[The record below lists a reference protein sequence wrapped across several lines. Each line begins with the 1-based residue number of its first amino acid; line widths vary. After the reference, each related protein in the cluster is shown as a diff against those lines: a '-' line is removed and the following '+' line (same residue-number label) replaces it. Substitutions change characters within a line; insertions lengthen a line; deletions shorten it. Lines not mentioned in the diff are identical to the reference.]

1 MPMIAADDSWFVR
14 FPDGRVVRA
23 ANTTVVRRNIEQRH
37 IPLGSM
43 VRRSEEEPWTP
54 LERSPQFGEI
64 LDELE
69 SPRPRE
75 SRQRQTMRVAT
86 VSSRLDPQ
94 VLHTVGVRGML
105 TELLAALD
113 TALTR
118 LKLKA
123 AAIVLVF
130 AAAVLVVARLLTS
143 YIEGVA
149 TPVWLAA
156 AALLWLVLVV
166 ARTVLAK
173 LTCVELIMMRPARWS
188 DGVRRLPGTA
198 FRLALTDLAVALYP
212 LLLVGLV
219 YSANELLT
227 VTRAPWDILC
237 ILLAVILAVVAGVVA
252 MTTPL
257 MLAFAFLL
265 GPILVVEEC
274 SWFRA
279 VGIWLALLRRK
290 LGRVL
295 LDELLAIALT
305 VGLAVPFVLLSFT
318 LDFIRLDEKLGPA
331 RDCAREALLGLVL
344 TPALAFFVIA
354 NVFIYLNLR
363 LEELGRR

>member
-1 MPMIAADDSWFVR
+1 
-14 FPDGRVVRA
+14 
-23 ANTTVVRRNIEQRH
+23 VRRNIEQRH
-37 IPLGSM
+37 IPIGSM
-43 VRRSEEEPWTP
+43 VRRSEDEPWTP

-64 LDELE
+64 LEELE
-69 SPRPRE
+69 PLRPRE
-75 SRQRQTMRVAT
+75 GRRRDTVRVAT

-94 VLHTVGVRGML
+94 VLRTVGVRGML

-123 AAIVLVF
+123 SAIILVC
-130 AAAVLVVARLLTS
+130 AAAVFVVARLLTS
-143 YIEGVA
+143 YIDGI
-149 TPVWLAA
+149 TMPVWIAA

-166 ARTVLAK
+166 ARALLAK
-173 LTCVELIMMRPARWS
+173 LTCVELIMLRPARWS

-198 FRLALTDLAVALYP
+198 FRLAMTDLAVAVYP
-212 LLLVGLV
+212 LLLIGLV
-219 YSANELLT
+219 FAANELLT
-227 VTRAPWDILC
+227 VTRSPWDIVC

-252 MTTPL
+252 MTIPPV
-257 MLAFAFLL
+257 LAFAFLL

-279 VGIWLALLRRK
+279 VRIWLALLRRK
-290 LGRVL
+290 FGRVL
-295 LDELLAIALT
+295 LDELLAITLT
-305 VGLAVPFVLLSFT
+305 VGLAVPFVLLSLT
-318 LDFIRLDEKLGPA
+318 LDLIRLDEKLAPA